1 MSGSPSFQGIS
12 TWWFVAS
19 FSVLLSYHIMG
30 FFKRSVRF
38 VTPRLCQSGQ
48 WARACGVVPYCEF
61 NPATDCSIL
70 PDRRGSCPS
79 RQFDLRSSFPNL
91 RSTSP
96 CCEYFEE
103 RMIGTDGTCC
113 LTWRW
118 IRHCHGKLWR
128 VPDISL
134 EVIIR
139 RHTLSSKYVAWGW
152 ANTREWRHTIWRG
165 WVFWHRF
172 MRATASK
179 PNGEALTE
187 TRPHCKQ
194 IQKRCLGFG
203 WNENRKERIQGA
215 MVTITR
221 NIQKAVEVRKCRGL
235 TLEYVGK
242 SWDKLDRP
250 YVPEVS
256 APGPFILYAFDFLQ
270 CRSNVILLWSVW

>member
-1 MSGSPSFQGIS
+1 LLALACCCHIIS
-12 TWWFVAS
+12 WDF
-19 FSVLLSYHIMG
+19 LI
-30 FFKRSVRF
+30 KRSVRF
-38 VTPRLCQSGQ
+38 VTPNFLIVLAVPKWAVGSWQCSG
-48 WARACGVVPYCEF
+48 RGVVPYCEIQ
-61 NPATDCSIL
+61 PCHWLLYPTGSERIL
-70 PDRRGSCPS
+70 PIQTFRSQKFFPKSTVNQPMLWIFRGTNDRYRW
-79 RQFDLRSSFPNL
+79 
-91 RSTSP
+91 
-96 CCEYFEE
+96 
-103 RMIGTDGTCC
+103 TCC

-221 NIQKAVEVRKCRGL
+221 NIQKAVEVRKCRGV
-235 TLEYVGK
+235 TLEIVGK